1 MAQFADRLQ
10 AVAGSD
16 IKNRVADK
24 TGLAGSYDFTVFYTT
39 AHGLRVQTVAAAAEA
54 KQAGDATPAPV
65 AGLGLEDAFR
75 KQLGLRLE
83 KRPLALPSLVLDH
96 FAETPTED

>member
-1 MAQFADRLQ
+1 LQ
-10 AVAGSD
+10 AVAGSE

-24 TGLAGSYDFTVFYTT
+24 TGLAGSYDFTVFFTSGRTLRAQT
-39 AHGLRVQTVAAAAEA
+39 AASAAEA

-65 AGLGLEDAFR
+65 TGLALQDAFR

-83 KRPLALPSLVLDH
+83 KQPLVLPSLVLDH
-96 FAETPTED
+96 FEQTPTDN